1 MRNVRLANINFGI
14 ASNGQRG
21 VDKAKLRRGVVVE
34 RHRLHSRRPCTY
46 LRPFMQ
52 SSNTARAKELTSF
65 IFGIYWPALEEAWE
79 IGLFAGPAD

>member
-1 MRNVRLANINFGI
+1 
-14 ASNGQRG
+14 
-21 VDKAKLRRGVVVE
+21 
-34 RHRLHSRRPCTY
+34 
-46 LRPFMQ
+46 MQ